1 MAKVKVVNHNGF
13 DYGLVINLSGEPRRL
28 VVKKNS
34 FIMLEKDE
42 VYQIDSTS
50 RTFRDGFLR
59 LESEEVK
66 EEIGQVEKNPN
77 DLTKEEIEK
86 ILSEH
91 PKKIEKELADI
102 TASHVRTKII
112 EVAKGMDLTAG
123 RMKVIKDAFGVDVF
137 AEVTDNEV

>member
-13 DYGLVINLSGEPRRL
+13 DYGLVINLSGEPRRIT
-28 VVKKNS
+28 VKKNS

-42 VYQIDSTS
+42 IYQIDSTS

-66 EEIGQVEKNPN
+66 EEIGQVDENPN
-77 DLTKEEIEK
+77 DLTKEEIEV

-91 PKKIEKELADI
+91 PKKIEKQLADI
-102 TASHVRTKII
+102 SALHVRNKIVD
-112 EVAKGMDLTAG
+112 VAKEMDLTAG
-123 RMKVIKDAFGVDVF
+123 RLKVIKEAFGVDVF
-137 AEVTDNEV
+137 ADATDNEV